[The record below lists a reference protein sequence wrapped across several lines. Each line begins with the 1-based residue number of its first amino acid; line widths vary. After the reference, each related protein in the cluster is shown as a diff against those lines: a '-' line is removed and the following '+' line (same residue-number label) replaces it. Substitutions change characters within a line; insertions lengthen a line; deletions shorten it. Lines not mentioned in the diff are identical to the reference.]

1 MIVSSLIIKCAKE
14 EADALIKR
22 LSAPSFKA
30 DLEFY
35 HKEDYKASSAL
46 IFILMSEYLDE
57 ELATFRAIQG
67 EPGVAS
73 VELNFTCDEA
83 DLDADFDTI
92 GDNVLASLEDI
103 DSKEYGGD
111 AKVWLRRYKEARLAK
126 K

>member
-73 VELNFTCDEA
+73 VELNFTCDED
-83 DLDADFDTI
+83 DLDDDTFA
-92 GDNVLASLEDI
+92 NVGANTLASLEDEK
-103 DSKEYGGD
+103 SREYGGD
-111 AKVWLRRYKEARLAK
+111 PKTWLKRYKEKRK
-126 K
+126 